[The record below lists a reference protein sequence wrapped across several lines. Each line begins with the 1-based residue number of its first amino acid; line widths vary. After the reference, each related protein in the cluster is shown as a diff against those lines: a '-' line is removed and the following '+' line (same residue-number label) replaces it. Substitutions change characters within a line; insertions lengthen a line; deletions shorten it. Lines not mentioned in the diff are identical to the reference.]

1 MHSKNLPDYIYIK
14 ETNGKYEFF
23 ESKYALTRKSDHPYM
38 YRLQRWDGNVY
49 KFYAKP
55 HLNGQFFSIEYAAG
69 MTRIL
74 TKEFKTFLILYGFTL
89 PNPEDY
95 NNGPR
100 FTLR

>member
-23 ESKYALTRKSDHPYM
+23 ESRYALTRKADHPYM
-38 YRLQRWDGNVY
+38 YRLQKWSSNAY
-49 KFYAKP
+49 KFYAKS
-55 HLNGQFFSIEYAAG
+55 HKHGQFSSIEYASR
-69 MTRIL
+69 MNRIL
-74 TKEFKTFLILYGFTL
+74 TNEFKTFLILYGFTL

-95 NNGPR
+95 NGPC